1 MVTRPTSERS
11 TGLARILPSM
21 TRRLGLASLFVVVFA
36 FAGAAAVPSR
46 PIQSRVSVVWLSAQ
60 EQVEHETRPLAARV
74 AQPIAIALSQPP
86 PSAGFRWSPLEGWLF
101 QRPPPTAL

>member
-1 MVTRPTSERS
+1 MKRIGAPRP
-11 TGLARILPSM
+11 ARILPSM

-36 FAGAAAVPSR
+36 FAGAAAPSR
-46 PIQSRVSVVWLSAQ
+46 PIQSRVSVVWLNAQ

-74 AQPIAIALSQPP
+74 AQPVTIALSLPP
-86 PSAGFRWSPLEGWLF
+86 LSAGFRRSPLEGWLF